1 LRSPWGDDITIA
13 GEPTGVVLLAAMLS
27 TSMMSHRLLPVLLFG
42 LIGCGDP
49 KKDSAEP
56 ESGPIDLVSMV
67 DPFIATGGIGFAVGS
82 GFPGAAWPFGLVRV
96 SPDTSDSRGN
106 KPGFHH
112 CGGYHYGDESIEG
125 FSHLHLHGIGVP
137 AHGVITLMPVDG
149 FQPSMMTTDGYRA
162 QFSHD
167 DEHAEPGLY
176 QVSFDSPQVEVALTA
191 TPNTALH
198 RYRFGDAVERPTVVL
213 DLGHTLPGG
222 EVFASSIE
230 LDSATGDATGQ
241 LTVDGGLGG
250 TFTAW
255 VRIRFDQP
263 VEEWGSWADGV
274 GSSSGASGTSAGA
287 WFTFSER
294 EVHARVRISLV
305 GPPSTVEDDADVPL
319 FDFDANVAAVQAAW
333 RESLSPFKVW
343 GGTEDQQ
350 VQFATALYHTQLMPQ
365 VLSDGGQYPGFD
377 GENHSDE
384 GRPYYSDF
392 SLWDTYRTT
401 HPLYTLAWPNRHR
414 DMLES
419 LLRMVEDGG
428 GLPRWPLGVS
438 DSGSMIGQPAGIVLG
453 EAAAKGLVVSRDGVG
468 QVIANAVG
476 TGENDGRPHQEAVL
490 ERGYYASDEMGGS
503 VAWTQEMAISDHAL
517 SLFAQAHGEEEASA
531 TLAERAHW
539 WKNLWDADAG
549 WFHGRLSSGEF
560 QENLSED
567 SWEDEFV
574 EGNARQYLWL
584 APHDPEGLF
593 EVLGGTER
601 SIERLEEMMVEG
613 QLQSEDED
621 YPDALYGT
629 WYWHGNEPGL
639 HIPWLFALAGAPD
652 ETRRWVHWVLENEY
666 QATPDGLA
674 GNDDGGTLSAWYVWA
689 ALGVYPLAGT
699 DRYVLGA
706 PMFERVEIHPDDGAE
721 PIVLTRSGDGFQAEI
736 TRNGEPWS
744 RPDFTHA
751 DLPATTWDFTLE

>member
-1 LRSPWGDDITIA
+1 
-13 GEPTGVVLLAAMLS
+13 
-27 TSMMSHRLLPVLLFG
+27 
-42 LIGCGDP
+42 
-49 KKDSAEP
+49 
-56 ESGPIDLVSMV
+56 
-67 DPFIATGGIGFAVGS
+67 
-82 GFPGAAWPFGLVRV
+82 
-96 SPDTSDSRGN
+96 
-106 KPGFHH
+106 
-112 CGGYHYGDESIEG
+112 
-125 FSHLHLHGIGVP
+125 
-137 AHGVITLMPVDG
+137 
-149 FQPSMMTTDGYRA
+149 
-162 QFSHD
+162 
-167 DEHAEPGLY
+167 
-176 QVSFDSPQVEVALTA
+176 
-191 TPNTALH
+191 
-198 RYRFGDAVERPTVVL
+198 
-213 DLGHTLPGG
+213 
-222 EVFASSIE
+222 
-230 LDSATGDATGQ
+230 
-241 LTVDGGLGG
+241 
-250 TFTAW
+250 
-255 VRIRFDQP
+255 
-263 VEEWGSWADGV
+263 
-274 GSSSGASGTSAGA
+274 
-287 WFTFSER
+287 
-294 EVHARVRISLV
+294 
-305 GPPSTVEDDADVPL
+305 
-319 FDFDANVAAVQAAW
+319 
-333 RESLSPFKVW
+333 
-343 GGTEDQQ
+343 
-350 VQFATALYHTQLMPQ
+350 
-365 VLSDGGQYPGFD
+365 
-377 GENHSDE
+377 
-384 GRPYYSDF
+384 
-392 SLWDTYRTT
+392 
-401 HPLYTLAWPNRHR
+401 
-414 DMLES
+414 
-419 LLRMVEDGG
+419 
-428 GLPRWPLGVS
+428 
-438 DSGSMIGQPAGIVLG
+438 
-453 EAAAKGLVVSRDGVG
+453 
-468 QVIANAVG
+468 
-476 TGENDGRPHQEAVL
+476 L

-549 WFHGRLSSGEF
+549 WFHGRMTSGEF
-560 QENLSED
+560 QEDLSED

>member
-1 LRSPWGDDITIA
+1 MFACSG
-13 GEPTGVVLLAAMLS
+13 
-27 TSMMSHRLLPVLLFG
+27 
-42 LIGCGDP
+42 P
-49 KKDSAEP
+49 KNDSAAP
-56 ESGPIDLVSMV
+56 DTSPVDLVSKV
-67 DPFIATGGIGFAVGS
+67 DPFIATGGVGFGVGS

-96 SPDTSDSRGN
+96 SPDTSDARGN

-112 CGGYHYGDESIEG
+112 CGGYHYGDEAIEG

-149 FQPSMMTTDGYRA
+149 FETSKMNADGYRA
-162 QFSHD
+162 LFSHD

-176 QVSFDSPQVEVALTA
+176 RVSFDSPQVEVSLTA

-198 RYRFGDAVERPTVVL
+198 RYRFGAEVSKPTIVL

-222 EVFASSIE
+222 EVFASSVE
-230 LDSATGDATGQ
+230 LDPATGDVTGQ

-255 VRIRFDQP
+255 VRIRFNAEVQD
-263 VEEWGSWADGV
+263 WGSWADGV
-274 GSSSGASGTSAGA
+274 ESTAGSAGTLVGA

-294 EVHARVRISLV
+294 NVHARVRVSLV
-305 GPPSTVEDDADVPL
+305 GPPSSMEDEIAVPI
-319 FDFDANVAAVQAAW
+319 FDFDATVAAAQSAW

-350 VQFATALYHTQLMPQ
+350 IQFATALYHTQLMPQ
-365 VLSDGGQYPGFD
+365 ILSDEGRYPGFD
-377 GENHSDE
+377 GDIHSDD
-384 GRPYYSDF
+384 GHSYYSDF

-414 DMLES
+414 DMLTS
-419 LLRMVEDGG
+419 LLRMVEQSG
-428 GLPRWPLGVS
+428 GLPRWPLAVS

-453 EAAAKGLVVSRDGVG
+453 EAAAKGLIVARAGVG
-468 QVIANAVG
+468 QVLANAMG
-476 TGENDGRPHQEAVL
+476 TGTEDGRPQQDAVL
-490 ERGYYASDEMGGS
+490 EREYYASDEMGGS
-503 VAWTQEMAISDHAL
+503 VSWTQEMAIADHAL
-517 SLFAQAHGEEEASA
+517 SLLATAHGDDEASSA
-531 TLAERAHW
+531 LEQRAGW
-539 WKNLWDADAG
+539 WKNLWDVELG

-560 QENLSED
+560 QDELAED

-593 EVLGGTER
+593 DTLGGTEATL
-601 SIERLEEMMVEG
+601 ERLDEMMVEG
-613 QLQSEDED
+613 QMQHEDET

-652 ETRRWVHWVLENEY
+652 ETRRWVNWILDNEY
-666 QATPDGLA
+666 RAAPDGLA

-689 ALGVYPLAGT
+689 AMGMYPLAGT

-706 PMFERVEIHPDDGAE
+706 PIFDRVEVHPDNGSEA
-721 PIVLTRSGDGFQAEI
+721 IVI
-736 TRNGEPWS
+736 TRNGEGITAAITRNGEAWN
-744 RPDFTHA
+744 RPDLTHES
-751 DLPATTWDFTLE
+751 LGPASAWHFNLE

>member
-1 LRSPWGDDITIA
+1 MNGPQ
-13 GEPTGVVLLAAMLS
+13 PTWTHRPLPLL
-27 TSMMSHRLLPVLLFG
+27 LLG
-42 LIGCGDP
+42 LIGCSDP
-49 KKDSAEP
+49 KKDPAEP
-56 ESGPIDLVSMV
+56 EAGPVDLVSMV
-67 DPFIATGGIGFAVGS
+67 DPFIATGGIGFGVGS
-82 GFPGAAWPFGLVRV
+82 GFPGAGWPFGLVRV
-96 SPDTSDSRGN
+96 SPDTSDARGN

-112 CGGYHYGDESIEG
+112 CGGYHYGDEAIEG

-137 AHGVITLMPVDG
+137 AHGVVTLMPVDG
-149 FQPSMMTTDGYRA
+149 FQTSMMTADGYRA
-162 QFSHD
+162 LFSHD

-176 QVSFDSPQVEVALTA
+176 QVSFDSPQIEVALTA

-198 RYRFGDAVERPTVVL
+198 RYRFGDAVDEPTIVL

-230 LDSATGDATGQ
+230 MDPGTGDATGQ

-263 VEEWGSWADGV
+263 VEEWGVWADGV
-274 GSSSGASGTSAGA
+274 ESSASATGASTGA

-305 GPPSTVEDDADVPL
+305 GPPSSVEDEAGVAL
-319 FDFDANVAAVQAAW
+319 FDFDANVAAAQAAW
-333 RESLSPFKVW
+333 QESLSPFKVW

-350 VQFATALYHTQLMPQ
+350 VQFATAVYHTQLMPQ

-377 GENHSDE
+377 GENHPDE

-401 HPLYTLAWPNRHR
+401 HPLYTLAWPDRHR

-419 LLRMVEDGG
+419 LLRMVEDGD
-428 GLPRWPLGVS
+428 GLPRWPLAVS

-453 EAAAKGLVVSRDGVG
+453 EAAAKGLVVSHDGVAK
-468 QVIANAVG
+468 VIANAVG
-476 TGENDGRPHQEAVL
+476 TGEQAGRPQQEAVL

-503 VAWTQEMAISDHAL
+503 VSWTQEMAISDHAL
-517 SLFAQAHGEEEASA
+517 SLLAQAHGQEDASA
-531 TLAERAHW
+531 TLSERAHW
-539 WKNLWDADAG
+539 WKNLWDEDAG

-560 QENLSED
+560 EEDLSED
-567 SWEDEFV
+567 TWEDEFV

-593 EVLGGTER
+593 EILGGTER
-601 SIERLEEMMVEG
+601 SIERLDQMMVEG

-621 YPDALYGT
+621 YLDALYGT

-666 QATPDGLA
+666 QPTPDGLA

-706 PMFERVEIHPDDGAE
+706 PMFDRVEIHPDDGSEA
-721 PIVLTRSGDGFQAEI
+721 IVITRSGDGFQAEI
-736 TRNGEPWS
+736 TRNGEAWS
-744 RPDFTHA
+744 QPDLTHG
-751 DLPATTWDFTLE
+751 DMVPASTWHFTLE